1 MCLTFTLGWLKQ
13 SPKNRHKNRKYM
25 YMNTRTWPFHTF
37 APLAEK
43 RRKMKAN
50 PQGQQLKAAETEY
63 IFQ

>member
-1 MCLTFTLGWLKQ
+1 
-13 SPKNRHKNRKYM
+13 M